1 MHSVVRQKYYN
12 TEILKTFIRN
22 NNKFE
27 GKSFINTYLRGYVR
41 RYLNVFNIRSLLS
54 FVRASKSFY
63 KQVISGKQVS
73 VTFVHA

>member
-12 TEILKTFIRN
+12 TEILKTFIR
-22 NNKFE
+22 KFE
-27 GKSFINTYLRGYVR
+27 GKSFINTYVR
-41 RYLNVFNIRSLLS
+41 RYRYLNVFNIFEAYIKFRT
-54 FVRASKSFY
+54 SKSFY